1 MARNIIKAVAGII
14 CSLTIASCGDW
25 IALDGEDGGRDV
37 PVDPTK
43 GAIFENF
50 QITGSGSATLDECET
65 KNGVRTGKVTTLE
78 GAFSF
83 EFRAGEEI
91 IKISANRPELLGNV
105 LSISES
111 ITSMSYA
118 LDGESFKDAWTTK
131 VPAEVVFTATDGSKV
146 TRQLNNWTLTSL
158 SFTETNNVWSN
169 KALLS
174 VAGVP
179 QATDTQIIT
188 INSVIDWEPA
198 DEAAV
203 TGRNESSLEVF
214 ETENGIRTGKTA
226 IVKANYAASLTAGPE
241 IVKTSKDVIVLS
253 NTVATIAGSAASFT
267 YTLGSASF
275 QDAWA
280 WSAQTSATFTMPND
294 KEVTRPIKAEYSVR
308 STSFTSNNNYYRNAA
323 SLYAGGII
331 VAEDAQLL
339 KVEEP
344 AAPFIP
350 GYEAYNTTQWA
361 VTRVYD
367 RNANRNLVVWVYTL
381 KNMSTGAIVAGH
393 MVLEGTAATAELP
406 QQLQSVSAP
415 SFTTPYSLCYNVRTS
430 AWEYGTLRGAK
441 KGQVNETWAYAN
453 WSNSNNQP
461 MSVNISIDVADDIVW
476 LEDNLTDQDGIV
488 TIVYNG
494 KRYTIVSDRR

>member
-1 MARNIIKAVAGII
+1 MAKNIMKAVAGII

-25 IALDGEDGGRDV
+25 IALDGADGGSDV
-37 PVDPTK
+37 PVDPTV
-43 GAIFENF
+43 GREFDDF
-50 QITGSGSATLDECET
+50 QITGSGTATLTEFET
-65 KNGVRTGKVTTLE
+65 RDGQRTGESTLLK
-78 GAFSF
+78 GTFTF
-83 EFRAGEEI
+83 EFKAGDEI
-91 IKISANRPELLGNV
+91 VKISANRPELLGNV
-105 LSISES
+105 LSVSES

-118 LDGESFKDAWTTK
+118 LDGETFKDAWTTK

-169 KALLS
+169 KAQLS
-174 VAGVP
+174 VAGVA
-179 QATDTQIIT
+179 QATDTQIIR

-198 DEAAV
+198 DEASV
-203 TGRNESSLEVF
+203 TGRSESSLEVF

-226 IVKANYAASLTAGPE
+226 IVKANYAASLTAGAE

-253 NTVATIAGSAASFT
+253 NTVATIAGSAANFT

-275 QDAWA
+275 QDAWT
-280 WSAQTSATFTMPND
+280 WSAQSSATFTMPNG
-294 KEVTRPIKAEYSVR
+294 KEVTRPIRAEYSVR
-308 STSFTSNNNYYRNAA
+308 STSFTSNASNYRNSA
-323 SLYAGGII
+323 SLYAGSIA
-331 VAEDAQLL
+331 VAEDVQSL
-339 KVEEP
+339 KVNEP
-344 AAPFIP
+344 AVPTYP

-367 RNANRNLVVWVYTL
+367 RNANRNLVVWTYTL

-393 MVLEGTAATAELP
+393 MVLEGTATANELP
-406 QQLQSVSAP
+406 QQLQAVSTP

-441 KGQVNETWAYAN
+441 KGQLNETWAYAN

-461 MSVNISIDVADDIVW
+461 MSVNISLDVADDIVW
-476 LEDNLTDQDGIV
+476 LEENMTDQEGTIS
-488 TIVYNG
+488 IVYGG
-494 KRYTIVSDRR
+494 KTYTIVSDRK

>member
-1 MARNIIKAVAGII
+1 MAKILRLAVAVLSGLI
-14 CSLTIASCGDW
+14 IASCGDW

-65 KNGVRTGKVTTLE
+65 KDGERTGKVTTLK
-78 GAFSF
+78 GTFSF
-83 EFRAGEEI
+83 EFKAGEEI
-91 IKISANRPELLGNV
+91 VKISANRPELLGNV

-118 LDGESFKDAWTTK
+118 LDGETFKDAWTTK
-131 VPAEVVFTATDGSKV
+131 VPSEVVFTATDGSKV
-146 TRQLNNWTLTSL
+146 SRQLNNWTLTSL

-169 KALLS
+169 KAQLS

-179 QATDTQIIT
+179 QATDIQIIR

-198 DEAAV
+198 DEASV
-203 TGRNESSLEVF
+203 TGRNESSLEVY

-226 IVKANYAASLTAGPE
+226 IVKAQYAASLTAGAE
-241 IVKTSKDVIVLS
+241 IIKTSKDVINLS
-253 NTVATIAGSAASFT
+253 NTVASVAGSAANFT

-275 QDAWA
+275 QDAWT
-280 WSAQTSATFTMPND
+280 WSAQSSANFTMPNG

-308 STSFTSNNNYYRNAA
+308 STSFTSNNNNYRNAA
-323 SLYAGGII
+323 LLYAGSIA
-331 VAEDAQLL
+331 VAEDVQSL
-339 KVEEP
+339 KVKEP

-350 GYEAYNTTQWA
+350 GYEAYNTKQWA

-367 RNANRNLVVWVYTL
+367 RNANRNLVVWTYTL

-393 MVLEGTAATAELP
+393 MVLEGTATANELP
-406 QQLQSVSAP
+406 QQLQAVSAP
-415 SFTTPYSLCYNVRTS
+415 SFATPYSLCYNVRTS

-441 KGQVNETWAYAN
+441 KGQLNETWAYAN

-476 LEDNLTDQDGIV
+476 LEDNLTDQEGV
-488 TIVYNG
+488 VSIVYNG
-494 KRYTIVSDRR
+494 KRYTIVSDRK

>member
-1 MARNIIKAVAGII
+1 MARIFKLAVAVLT
-14 CSLTIASCGDW
+14 SLIIASCDYDW
-25 IALDGEDGGRDV
+25 IALDGENGGRDT
-37 PVDPTK
+37 PVDPTIA
-43 GAIFENF
+43 AIFENF
-50 QITGSGSATLDECET
+50 QITGSGSATIDECET
-65 KNGVRTGKVTTLE
+65 QNGVRTGKVTTLK
-78 GAFSF
+78 GTFSF
-83 EFRAGEEI
+83 EFKAGEEI
-91 IKISANRPELLGNV
+91 VKISSNRPELLGNV

-118 LDGESFKDAWTTK
+118 LDGEKFNDAWTTK
-131 VPAEVVFTATDGSKV
+131 VPSEVVFTATDGSKV

-169 KALLS
+169 KAQLA
-174 VAGVP
+174 VAGVA
-179 QATDTQIIT
+179 QATDTQIIR

-267 YTLGSASF
+267 YTLGSANF

-280 WSAQTSATFTMPND
+280 WNAQTSATFTMPNG

-308 STSFTSNNNYYRNAA
+308 STSFTSNNNNYRNAA

-350 GYEAYNTTQWA
+350 GYEAYNTKQWA

-393 MVLEGTAATAELP
+393 MVLEGTATTELP
-406 QQLQSVSAP
+406 SQLQAVSAP

-430 AWEYGTLRGAK
+430 GWEYGTLRGAK
-441 KGQVNETWAYAN
+441 KGQLNETWAYAN

-476 LEDNLTDQDGIV
+476 LEDNMSDQDGIV
-488 TIVYNG
+488 TIVYGG
-494 KRYTIVSDRR
+494 KKYTIVSDKK